1 MVAPDDHGVPRRF
14 SRLSDVLAYRKQL
27 GNVIRLPDLAGELG
41 VRYDELYRSMR
52 HLGRRPA
59 QHATSNEFTLTRQ
72 EADALR
78 GERDRVRALHRRSA
92 KLAEVARQLKLS
104 FTTVRLMAINGDLDL
119 DPETDTS
126 GAKFVTRTSVERCWI
141 LRSKRRGCTP
151 TAAVPFGAWCGS
163 PDSVPA
169 PSWTSS
175 EPACS
180 RRLLGIEAGVR
191 SPHRASQH
199 GLRRAVPGTTWL
211 DRSVRCVP
219 LWVRRSATNG
229 S

>member
-27 GNVIRLPDLAGELG
+27 GNVIRLPDLAEELG

-52 HLGRRPA
+52 HLGLRPA
-59 QHATSNEFTLTRQ
+59 PHATSNEFTLTPQ

-151 TAAVPFGAWCGS
+151 TAAVPFGEVVRFTG
-163 PDSVPA
+163 
-169 PSWTSS
+169 
-175 EPACS
+175 
-180 RRLLGIEAGVR
+180 LGPRAVVDLIRAGVLEEA
-191 SPHRASQH
+191 PGHRGGCEVTASS
-199 GLRRAVPGTTWL
+199 LTAWLAESRAGHDMARPK
-211 DRSVRCVP
+211 R
-219 LWVRRSATNG
+219 
-229 S
+229 